1 MLYCSVVEVERT
13 GTQVFAVR
21 TKKNTTFCREIE
33 AEVIKVY
40 SIFSLGLTIFDNL

>member
-21 TKKNTTFCREIE
+21 TKKHNILLR
-33 AEVIKVY
+33 
-40 SIFSLGLTIFDNL
+40 N